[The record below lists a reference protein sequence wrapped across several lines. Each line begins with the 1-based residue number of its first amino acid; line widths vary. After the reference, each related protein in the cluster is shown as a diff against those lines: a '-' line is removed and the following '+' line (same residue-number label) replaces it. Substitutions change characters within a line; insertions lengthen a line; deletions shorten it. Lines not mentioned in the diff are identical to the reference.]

1 MKIEILGAGCASCDQ
16 LYQNTIDAVAELND
30 TADVVVE
37 KVNDINY
44 FASLGVF
51 MTPGFVIDSQPLS
64 TGKVLTKAQILKMIE
79 EKI

>member
-30 TADVVVE
+30 AAGVVVE

-64 TGKVLTKAQILKMIE
+64 TGKVLTKAQIIKIIGEKM
-79 EKI
+79 